1 MYLPEMFAETR
12 PEELHRIIRDN
23 PLGMLVTHASSGLE
37 ANHLPFVLEADRGS
51 SGMLIAHVARANP
64 VWQEVRSGDAVL
76 VVFRGSHGY
85 ISPNWYPSKHEHHR
99 QVPTWNYEIVH
110 AHGRISILDDEK
122 FVRGMVA
129 KLTRQREAG
138 EPVPWKMG
146 DAPADYIADQLRH
159 IVGIEIEIE
168 RIEGKRKLSQ
178 NRDERDF
185 DGAVAELE
193 ARDQPGLANAM
204 KHARKNA

>member
-1 MYLPEMFAETR
+1 
-12 PEELHRIIRDN
+12 
-23 PLGMLVTHASSGLE
+23 
-37 ANHLPFVLEADRGS
+37 
-51 SGMLIAHVARANP
+51 
-64 VWQEVRSGDAVL
+64 
-76 VVFRGSHGY
+76 
-85 ISPNWYPSKHEHHR
+85 
-99 QVPTWNYEIVH
+99 
-110 AHGRISILDDEK
+110 
-122 FVRGMVA
+122 
-129 KLTRQREAG
+129 
-138 EPVPWKMG
+138 MG

>member
-1 MYLPEMFAETR
+1 MRAIATALGRAPSTVSR
-12 PEELHRIIRDN
+12 ELRRN
-23 PLGMLVTHASSGLE
+23 EGLKSYRASQ
-37 ANHLPFVLEADRGS
+37 ADR
-51 SGMLIAHVARANP
+51 
-64 VWQEVRSGDAVL
+64 
-76 VVFRGSHGY
+76 
-85 ISPNWYPSKHEHHR
+85 
-99 QVPTWNYEIVH
+99 
-110 AHGRISILDDEK
+110 AHGRIAILDDEK

-129 KLTRQREAG
+129 KLTRHHESG